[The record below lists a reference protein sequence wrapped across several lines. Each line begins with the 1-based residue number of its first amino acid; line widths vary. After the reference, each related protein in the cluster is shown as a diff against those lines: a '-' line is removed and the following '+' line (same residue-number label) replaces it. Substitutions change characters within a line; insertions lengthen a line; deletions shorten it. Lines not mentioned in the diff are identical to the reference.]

1 MFWNA
6 KNAEV
11 DLGDTKMSYVSF
23 GSGEKT
29 LILIPGLSDGL
40 TTVRGKAL
48 VLAGPYKLFFDKYT
62 VYMFSRK
69 DRMPEGYS
77 IRNMAEDQATAME
90 ILGIRKACVMG
101 VSEGG
106 MIAQYLAIDHPEMVE
121 KLVLSVTAPGANDVI
136 KESVGRY
143 LECAKRGDHKSL
155 MIATAEDSYSPS
167 RLKSYR
173 KIYPILGMIGKP
185 SDYGR
190 FFINCNAILKFDAT
204 DELDKIKCPTLI
216 IGGDEDK
223 TVGVELARS
232 GNGLYYLADEEVNGY
247 ISAKVIQSI
256 DLGSHTLFIADVTD
270 GAVLGDTPSATYA
283 YYFANIKPKPEK
295 RSKKGWVCI
304 ICGYIYEGEVLPPDF
319 ICPICK
325 HPASDFRPV
334 GD

>member
-216 IGGDEDK
+216 IGGDEDR
-223 TVGVELARS
+223 TVGVQGS
-232 GNGLYYLADEEVNGY
+232 Y
-247 ISAKVIQSI
+247 
-256 DLGSHTLFIADVTD
+256 DLHQKIPESELFIYP
-270 GAVLGDTPSATYA
+270 GLGHAA
-283 YYFANIKPKPEK
+283 YEEAKDFNK
-295 RSKKGWVCI
+295 RV
-304 ICGYIYEGEVLPPDF
+304 YDF
-319 ICPICK
+319 IER
-325 HPASDFRPV
+325 A
-334 GD
+334 

>member
-1 MFWNA
+1 MICPVRWSCRVFLYIDGAFPEVLIMFWNA

-223 TVGVELARS
+223 TVGVQGS
-232 GNGLYYLADEEVNGY
+232 Y
-247 ISAKVIQSI
+247 
-256 DLGSHTLFIADVTD
+256 DLHQKIPESELFIYP
-270 GAVLGDTPSATYA
+270 GLGHAA
-283 YYFANIKPKPEK
+283 YEEAKDFNK
-295 RSKKGWVCI
+295 RV
-304 ICGYIYEGEVLPPDF
+304 YDF
-319 ICPICK
+319 IER
-325 HPASDFRPV
+325 A
-334 GD
+334 